1 MAIRKIARMGHPIL
15 RRVAQAIAHPTDPE
29 LIRLARDLV
38 DTCED
43 VGGNGIAAPQIYETI
58 RMFAYRVRAQ
68 VIPAGASMEAIPW
81 TVCINPEIT
90 MLSDETKLY
99 WERCLSLPGLYGQV
113 PRASHIEFRWTDLEG
128 KRHGVTTRGFH
139 ARL

>member
-43 VGGNGIAAPQIYETI
+43 VGGNGIAAPQIYEPI

-113 PRASHIEFRWTDLEG
+113 P
-128 KRHGVTTRGFH
+128 
-139 ARL
+139 ARFAY